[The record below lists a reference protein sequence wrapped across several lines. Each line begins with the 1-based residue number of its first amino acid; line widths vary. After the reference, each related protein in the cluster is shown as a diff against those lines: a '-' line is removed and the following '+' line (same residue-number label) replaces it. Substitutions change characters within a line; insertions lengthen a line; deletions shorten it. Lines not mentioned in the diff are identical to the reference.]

1 MTDITVGY
9 HEDRLVAVK
18 ETDDPARSVTTTR
31 GSVAAYW
38 GALLKVNAN
47 HLVDP
52 DLIMPGQMQTLPPLT
67 AGS

>member
-9 HEDRLVAVK
+9 HNDRLVV
-18 ETDDPARSVTTTR
+18 ERSGMQTR

-38 GALLKVNAN
+38 GALLETNADR
-47 HLVDP
+47 LVDP
-52 DLIMPGQMQTLPPLT
+52 DLIMPGQMLTLPPLT